1 VTLLLNIGTFL
12 QVKKNLLI
20 SLETP
25 GADSL
30 DSKGKKGNLTL

>member
-1 VTLLLNIGTFL
+1 VTLLLNIGAL
-12 QVKKNLLI
+12 SQVKKNLLI

-30 DSKGKKGNLTL
+30 DSEGKKGNLTL

>member
-1 VTLLLNIGTFL
+1 VTLLLNIGTLL

-20 SLETP
+20 SLKTP